1 MSRATLYKGPVP
13 SRFGGATSSVLETT
27 MVPGNPDAYDFSGT
41 IGLLN
46 AKIFAGGPI
55 VKNKLSFAVAARTSY
70 VDLFL
75 KMIPKYRHTV
85 MNFFDVNA
93 KVRYIADSSNIV
105 DFSFFAARDNLAIS
119 DLMEMH
125 WGNIAGS
132 VNWSARCGDL
142 WKFLTTAAVTDYTT
156 NMVMDMMNTRQQL
169 REYIRS
175 FSLNGNS
182 VGHSSLTFFI

>member
-105 DFSFFAARDNLAIS
+105 DFSFFAARDGRHATSIWSFGVFNAYSHYSPFVIYFED
-119 DLMEMH
+119 DLDKPS
-125 WGNIAGS
+125 GTRAVQQSLFGIIPS
-132 VNWSARCGDL
+132 VSYTI
-142 WKFLTTAAVTDYTT
+142 KF
-156 NMVMDMMNTRQQL
+156 
-169 REYIRS
+169 
-175 FSLNGNS
+175 
-182 VGHSSLTFFI
+182 